1 MQSSNKLYKKRQDN
15 TKSTM
20 NLSLKIFLLACAGG
34 FSSIHAAVVEE
45 SEHPEFF
52 AWAKQHSKAYD
63 SDDETLLRL
72 GIWKDNNGEH

>member
-1 MQSSNKLYKKRQDN
+1 MI
-15 TKSTM
+15 TTM
-20 NLSLKIFLLACAGG
+20 NLSLKIFLLAFVGG

-72 GIWKDNNGEH
+72 GIWKENNGEYW